1 MDKHQQNYSVVEK
14 EALSLL
20 SALRNYNMYLGFSPH
35 VTTVYSNHTP
45 LVFEQRMKTG
55 SQRRLRRSLDL
66 QEYNV
71 QVRHIKGCDNGYNVV
86 ADCLID

>member
-1 MDKHQQNYSVVEK
+1 MGK

-20 SALRNYNMYLGFSPH
+20 SALRHYNVYLGFPQH
-35 VTTVYSNHTP
+35 VTIVYSNHTP
-45 LVFEQRMKTG
+45 LVFEQRIKTG
-55 SQRRLRRSLDL
+55 SQRRLRWSLDL

-71 QVRHIKGCDNGYNVV
+71 KVRHIKGCDNGYNAV